1 MTILTLNRAELEKK
15 IGAITPELEDEI
27 TMMGTPI
34 EEVTDEILSVEIFPN
49 RPDLLSLQN
58 FARAVNQFREKSKIA
73 QFKINKPEK
82 DYTVTIEKEVKNI
95 RPYTVCA
102 IAKGLKLTDERLENV
117 IDLQEKLHGSLG
129 RKRKKVAI
137 GIYPLDKIALP
148 IRYTAKSPEEIKFI
162 PLEEKKQMGA
172 KQILKNHPTGNEYRD
187 LLKGFEKYPLFIDA
201 NDEILSMPPIIN
213 SEKTGRVTN
222 KTKEIFIEC
231 SGSNLHYVQKCLAII
246 IATLEGMNAK
256 VYAMN
261 ILDKSEK
268 NVQTPQMQPEVLSFK
283 IEDIEKTLGI
293 KLSEK
298 QVKSYLGRM
307 GIGFEKNKS
316 GSIALIPAYRA
327 DILHWIDLA
336 EDCAIAYGY
345 ENFEPELP
353 NISTIAHEQPFEK
366 NKQKIAEIL
375 TGLGLLET
383 SSFHLTTKKDIK
395 KMHYDFTDF
404 LEVLDSKTKHEVLRI
419 DLLTNALQILSEN
432 SDAAYPQKI
441 FEMGTVFRKDEY
453 NDGDVPI
460 KETENLSIALV
471 DEKVTFTD
479 LKQILDYLFKM
490 LNVTYDLEVMD
501 NHNYIPGRVAAII
514 VNNKRIGFIGEIA
527 PRVIKNYK
535 IKMPVAAMEIDV
547 GFLKD

>member
-1 MTILTLNRAELEKK
+1 MTILTLNRQELEKE
-15 IGAITPELEDEI
+15 IGRITPELEDQI
-27 TMMGTPI
+27 TMMGTPV
-34 EEVTDEILSVEIFPN
+34 EEVNDEIFSVEIFPN

-58 FARAVNQFREKSKIA
+58 FARAVNQFREKTKTA
-73 QFKINKPEK
+73 TFKINKPEK
-82 DYTVTIEKEVKNI
+82 NYTVTIQKNVKDI

-102 IAKGLKLTDERLENV
+102 IAKGLKLTDEKIEGL

-137 GIYPLDKIALP
+137 GIYPLEKITLP
-148 IRYTAKSPEEIKFI
+148 ITYTAKLPEEIKFT
-162 PLEEKKQMGA
+162 PLEEKKQMSA
-172 KQILKNHPTGNEYRD
+172 RQILKQHPTGREYVD

-222 KTKEIFIEC
+222 DTKEVFIEC

-246 IATLEGMNAK
+246 VATLDGIGAK
-256 VYAMN
+256 IYAMN
-261 ILDKSEK
+261 IQDKSEK
-268 NVQTPQMQPEVLSFK
+268 NMQTPQMDSERLQFK
-283 IEDIEKTLGI
+283 IQDIEKTLGI

-307 GIGFEKNKS
+307 GIGFEKSKF
-316 GSIALIPAYRA
+316 GSVALIPAYRA
-327 DILHWIDLA
+327 DILHWIDVA
-336 EDCAIAYGY
+336 EEIAIAYGY

-366 NKQKIAEIL
+366 TKQKIAEIL

-404 LEVLDSKTKHEVLRI
+404 LELLDSKTKHEVLRI

-441 FEMGTVFRKDEY
+441 FEMGTVFRKDESSLE
-453 NDGDVPI
+453 DVPI
-460 KETENLSIALV
+460 KETENLSVALA

-490 LNVTYDLEVMD
+490 LNIKYDLQIMD

-514 VNNKRIGFIGEIA
+514 VDERRVGFIGEIA
-527 PRVIKNYK
+527 PRVIKNHK
-535 IKMPVAAMEIDV
+535 IKMPVVAMEIDLE
-547 GFLKD
+547 FLKV